1 MNKTGIV
8 VMGAAGR
15 MGSTLV
21 ELVQADPE
29 LELAGALETEAKLSS
44 LQGLECHTGSDLS
57 SCLQGLQSAV
67 VVDFTHPESTSDNA
81 LIAAQ
86 AGMPM
91 VIGTTGFNKEQENSL
106 QQAAAKVPVFWAPNM
121 SVGINVLLELMPKL
135 ATLLGPEFDL
145 EISEIHHKHKK
156 DAPSGTAV
164 KLGQILAGTRQGQ
177 EGEPLLRYCREG
189 MIGERPKQEIGIQ
202 SLRGG
207 DVVGEHTVYFLGPGE
222 RIDLTHRV
230 YSRQTF
236 AQGALRVA
244 KWIGSQSP
252 GRVYAM
258 SDFFAD
264 LMA

>member
-1 MNKTGIV
+1 MSQTKIV

-29 LELAGALETEAKLSS
+29 LELVGALETEAKLSS
-44 LQGLECHTGSDLS
+44 LQGLECRTGSDLNT
-57 SCLQGLQSAV
+57 CLQGLQSAV
-67 VVDFTHPESTSDNA
+67 VVDFTHPESTSHNVR
-81 LIAAQ
+81 IAAQ
-86 AGMPM
+86 ADTPM
-91 VIGTTGFNKEQENSL
+91 VIGTTGFSQEQEKIL
-106 QQAAAKVPVFWAPNM
+106 QQAADQVPIFWAPNM

-135 ATLLGPEFDL
+135 VTLLGSEFDL

-164 KLGQILAGTRQGQ
+164 KLGQILAQSRQEQ
-177 EGEPLLRYCREG
+177 PELRYCRQG

-202 SLRGG
+202 TLRGG

-252 GRVYAM
+252 GRVYSM

-264 LMA
+264 LISD